1 MRTRSQSSR
10 LRNNQPQLQHR
21 ALHASPTTLKELQP
35 PFSTLPDLGMRRQRA
50 GRPAT
55 WFLLLLLWMC
65 LHLVN
70 ATPLRGSYRHLQR
83 QQKRRLAMDQSSMDK
98 PAKAPAK
105 APDKSPTTTPTTP
118 GGLTHGGM
126 VGVVLVVVLVVS
138 LVAVFI
144 YKKIP
149 RRVANGMP
157 AEHRSNKASR
167 QNGESQ
173 QNGANASRQNE
184 SSARQSEAAQR
195 ASQANRASAG
205 PSPWGFHNNL
215 RRADIDAQSDRQS
228 GLDAESVL
236 GMESNMSSYAHTL
249 EDGTFKT
256 GWGAESMLGM
266 ESIMSNCME
275 DGISETMSADLS
287 DTHTAVV
294 PSVIATRMSSMGSE
308 SNDDNDDLDIDNSF
322 PPTAA
327 SSVLQEIMAPPGKL
341 GLVLDTSDEQPIV
354 HLVTAGSPLEGMI
367 RPGDVIV
374 SIDGIK
380 TIQMS
385 SDDMTQHLT
394 ENQFRERKLT
404 VLSGSRA

>member
-1 MRTRSQSSR
+1 
-10 LRNNQPQLQHR
+10 
-21 ALHASPTTLKELQP
+21 
-35 PFSTLPDLGMRRQRA
+35 
-50 GRPAT
+50 
-55 WFLLLLLWMC
+55 
-65 LHLVN
+65 
-70 ATPLRGSYRHLQR
+70 
-83 QQKRRLAMDQSSMDK
+83 
-98 PAKAPAK
+98 
-105 APDKSPTTTPTTP
+105 
-118 GGLTHGGM
+118 
-126 VGVVLVVVLVVS
+126 
-138 LVAVFI
+138 
-144 YKKIP
+144 
-149 RRVANGMP
+149 
-157 AEHRSNKASR
+157 
-167 QNGESQ
+167 
-173 QNGANASRQNE
+173 
-184 SSARQSEAAQR
+184 
-195 ASQANRASAG
+195 
-205 PSPWGFHNNL
+205 
-215 RRADIDAQSDRQS
+215 
-228 GLDAESVL
+228 VL

-327 SSVLQEIMAPPGKL
+327 SSVLREIMAPPGKL